1 MPRFTCYSSYVLF
14 SHTHLDTIIL
24 CTFGRRSHYVC
35 YHWTLR
41 TLLCTDDLVF
51 FIYIYQRWHYA
62 VDYSRPTIGHDGE
75 EEDDDDEAAADSAL
89 VSAALVNTA
98 TKATPPPTSVGGAA
112 EGTAEGTG
120 TGTGTGMVGE
130 ATKLLRF
137 YNTHIT
143 GDPTLLQQQL
153 AKVPSLVA
161 KYESDYPKMWR
172 ILEKKYVVG
181 GKGTAAGMLH
191 RTSATRGDFAVQSAG
206 GAAGGVKGKTSKK
219 ND

>member
-1 MPRFTCYSSYVLF
+1 MPRFTCYSYSVL
-14 SHTHLDTIIL
+14 SQPPRYHHTIL
-24 CTFGRRSHYVC
+24 CTFGRRSPYVY

-41 TLLCTDDLVF
+41 TLLGTDDLVF

-75 EEDDDDEAAADSAL
+75 EEEEDDDDEAAAVSAL

-98 TKATPPPTSVGGAA
+98 TKATPPPTSA
-112 EGTAEGTG
+112 EGTGTGMAEGVAEGAG

-143 GDPTLLQQQL
+143 GDPTLLKQQL
-153 AKVPSLVA
+153 AKVSSLVA

-181 GKGTAAGMLH
+181 GKG
-191 RTSATRGDFAVQSAG
+191 R
-206 GAAGGVKGKTSKK
+206 
-219 ND
+219 